1 MVSFLLFMQAEH
13 IVCLCSND
21 LQDLPLHL
29 LDLMTMLRIN
39 QQYYLVV
46 DEIDVVRFMKHSWNF
61 RMTVIRSLSVKI
73 AVDCCSISHL
83 LSLRANLP
91 SSYPTTHV
99 SYDTDL
105 QLRTMK

>member
-1 MVSFLLFMQAEH
+1 MVSFLLFTQAGH

-61 RMTVIRSLSVKI
+61 RMTVIRSLSVKT
-73 AVDCCSISHL
+73 AVDRCSRRS
-83 LSLRANLP
+83 NDDK
-91 SSYPTTHV
+91 V
-99 SYDTDL
+99 E
-105 QLRTMK
+105 QLYQCQHAAQIVRVLIH